1 MIKSTS
7 MEPGRIQT
15 ETLIVPVCPDGELYR
30 SATLCDLTRQA
41 LEIPTFKGKQGEE
54 LILHRMPGLKA
65 GRVVFLGVG
74 PEADLTLERLRR
86 AAGTGT
92 AMAQHAAPGTAVLA
106 VPDVAKGD
114 DLTREAMLTAV
125 AEGALLSNHRENRYC
140 SDPEVQPLKSI
151 RLQTDAAL
159 AKKAAPL
166 LKRLEAVCRGTLQ
179 ARDWINQPAN
189 EKRPDQLA
197 HSMARAARAH
207 GLKASILD
215 EKKLKALDMGALL
228 AVGGGSAHPPR
239 LLVLEYRPPKAKD
252 AIALV
257 GKGVTFDAGGLNLK
271 PTGSIELMKVDMA
284 GAAAVAASVIA
295 MARIGVRQR
304 VVGVIPLV
312 ENMVSGDAFR
322 PGDIVRAA
330 NGRTIEI
337 GNTDAEGRLI
347 LADALAYTVKTF
359 RPRVMI
365 DMATLTGACVVALGE
380 KIAGVF
386 SPDER
391 LRGLIEK
398 AGQDVHE
405 RCWPM
410 PLPEDYR
417 ELLKSDLADMR
428 NIGPHR
434 WGGAIVAALFL
445 SEFVGQTRW
454 AHIDIAGP
462 AHHKKGGPYTQP
474 GATGFGVRLL
484 CRIVADLQQEDF

>member
-1 MIKSTS
+1 MIKTTS
-7 MEPGRIQT
+7 MEPGRIRT
-15 ETLIVPVCPDGELYR
+15 ETLIVPVCPDGDLYR
-30 SATLCDLTRQA
+30 SAALLDLVRQA
-41 LEIPTFKGKQGEE
+41 LDIPTFKGKQGEE
-54 LILHRMPGLKA
+54 LILYRMSDLKA
-65 GRVVFLGVG
+65 ERVVFLGVG
-74 PEADLTLERLRR
+74 PEAELTLERLRQ
-86 AAGTGT
+86 AAGKGT
-92 AMAQHAAPGTAVLA
+92 ARAQHAAPGTAVLA
-106 VPDVAKGD
+106 VPDIAKGD
-114 DLTREAMLTAV
+114 PPRREATLTAV
-125 AEGALLSNHRENRYC
+125 AEGALLSNHRQNRYQ
-140 SDPEVQPLKSI
+140 SEPEVQPLKSI
-151 RLQTDAAL
+151 RLHTDAAMT
-159 AKKAAPL
+159 KKAAPL
-166 LKRLEAVCRGTLQ
+166 LKRVEAVCRGTLQ

-197 HSMARAARAH
+197 ETMARAAREH
-207 GLKASILD
+207 GLKTTILD
-215 EKKLKALDMGALL
+215 EKKLAALGMGNLL

-239 LLVLEYRPPKAKD
+239 LLIVEYRPPKTKGT
-252 AIALV
+252 IALV

-271 PTGSIELMKVDMA
+271 PTGSIEQMKVDMA

-295 MARIGVRQR
+295 MAQIGSRQR
-304 VVGVIPLV
+304 VVGVMPLV
-312 ENMVSGDAFR
+312 ENMVSGSAFR
-322 PGDIVRAA
+322 PGDIVRAV

-347 LADALAYTVKTF
+347 LADALAYTAKTY

-380 KIAGVF
+380 KMAGLF
-386 SPDER
+386 SPDDP

-398 AGQDVHE
+398 AGQEVHE

-445 SEFVGQTRW
+445 SEFVEKTRW

-462 AHHKKGGPYTQP
+462 AHHKKGGPYHQS

-484 CRIVADLQQEDF
+484 CRIVAALQEENL